1 MRAVIQ
7 EKPGDE
13 LYVWDIPIPEPGP
26 GEVLVKINYAP
37 INPSDLSLL
46 QGTFASKPDYPLIPG
61 IEGSGIVV
69 KSGKGVIGKLREGKR
84 VACTSS
90 VLRGGT
96 WAEYMV
102 TSAFRVIPLGKHISD
117 EQGSM
122 LLVNPLTAYAFIEI
136 AKKHGAGTIV
146 NNAAASSLGRML
158 IHLCKMNGL
167 TLINI
172 VKRESQI
179 KSLKEAGAKYILT
192 SESADFE
199 KELEFCSDKL
209 NAKLFFDAVGGEQTE
224 IMLKVSPPGSIVI
237 SYAKLSEQNI
247 SIDPRT
253 LIQQDK
259 KLEGFYLGSYTAGKS
274 VLQNLKTISSVKKI
288 LSGDIKIKVAGTYDL
303 SDINKALNNYRS
315 NMSEGK
321 VLLYPGQNPLNC

>member
-37 INPSDLSLL
+37 VNPSDLSLL
-46 QGTFASKPDYPLIPG
+46 QGTFATKPDYPLIPG

-69 KSGKGVIGKLREGKR
+69 KSGKGLIGKLRKGKR

-90 VLRGGT
+90 RMRGGT

-122 LLVNPLTAYAFIEI
+122 LLVNPLTAHAFIEL
-136 AKKHGAGTIV
+136 AKKHDAETIV

-179 KSLKEAGAKYILT
+179 KLLKEAGAKYILA

-199 KELEFCSDKL
+199 KELEFCSDRL
-209 NAKLFFDAVGGEQTE
+209 NANLFFDAVGGEQTE
-224 IMLKVSPPGSIVI
+224 ILLKVSPPGSTVI
-237 SYAKLSEQNI
+237 SYAKLSEQDIN
-247 SIDPRT
+247 IDPRI

-274 VLQNLKTISSVKKI
+274 VLQNLKTINSVKKV
-288 LSGDIKIKVAGTYDL
+288 LSGDTKIKVSKSYDF
-303 SDINKALNNYRS
+303 SDINEALEQYRS

-321 VLLYPGQNPLNC
+321 VLLHPGKKKR